1 MPQAPLEGPPGEG
14 ADWVKVVAVVD
25 AQFEIVEPQAAE
37 SPVVVEVPHAGLSID
52 AETLAYM
59 QAPARS
65 IARDADLYVDH
76 LFQDAPREGA
86 TLIYARASRYVVD
99 LNRGEADVD
108 HEAVEGGG
116 RGPWPR
122 GLIWRLTTDG
132 EAILSRR
139 LPRGEMERRL
149 NLVYRPYH
157 GALERLLERKRTRFG
172 FAILLCAHSMPGQGR
187 RSPYDPSPVRAD
199 IVPGTR
205 GRTTAAGLV
214 IDVVDRHARA
224 RGWTVRHDDPYRG
237 GFTTGHY
244 GKPQSAVHAVQ
255 VEIARHLYM
264 EETSLRLDNQ
274 GFSAVREFARTLAA
288 KLSLVDDAAL
298 GLVRRGGAS
307 AS

>member
-1 MPQAPLEGPPGEG
+1 
-14 ADWVKVVAVVD
+14 VVAVVD

-37 SPVVVEVPHAGLSID
+37 SPVVVEVPHAGLAID
-52 AETLAYM
+52 AETLAYT

-99 LNRGEADVD
+99 LNRSEADFD

-132 EAILSRR
+132 EAILSQR
-139 LPRGEMERRL
+139 LPKGEMERRL
-149 NLVYRPYH
+149 DLVYRPYH
-157 GALERLLERKRTRFG
+157 RALEKLIERKRARFG
-172 FAILLCAHSMPGQGR
+172 FVILLCAHSMPSQGR
-187 RSPYDPSPVRAD
+187 RNPHDVGSLRAD

-205 GRTTAAGLV
+205 GRTTAAGFV
-214 IDVVDRHARA
+214 IDMVDRHARA

-244 GKPQSAVHAVQ
+244 GKPHSSVHAVQ

-264 EETSLRLDNQ
+264 EETSFRLHTQ
-274 GFSAVREFARTLAA
+274 GFGTVREFARTLAA
-288 KLSLVDDAAL
+288 KLSSVQEEAGS